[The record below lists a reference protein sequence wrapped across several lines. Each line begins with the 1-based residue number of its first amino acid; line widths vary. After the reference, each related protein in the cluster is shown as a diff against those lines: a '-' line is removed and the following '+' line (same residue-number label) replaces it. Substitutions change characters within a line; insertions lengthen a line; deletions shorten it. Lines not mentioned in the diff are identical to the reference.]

1 MTSYKDYVSASELDK
16 RGYQLDKDGV
26 LATEHFQTVEDAVD
40 DFMQNSFDIVQELV
54 RNYRGRKWTD
64 AFYEDMKKTD
74 LTGKA
79 LEFQEALKEAIIQQA
94 IYTYDNGDVSASA
107 YKGESHYAPKAVS
120 VLWGLVIGNF

>member
-40 DFMQNSFDIVQELV
+40 DFMQNAFDIVQELV

-94 IYTYDNGDVSASA
+94 IYTYDNGDASASA

-120 VLWGLVIGNF
+120 ALWGLVIDNF

>member
-94 IYTYDNGDVSASA
+94 IYTYDNGDASASA

-120 VLWGLVIGNF
+120 ALWGLVIGNF

>member
-79 LEFQEALKEAIIQQA
+79 LKFQEALKEAIIQQA
-94 IYTYDNGDVSASA
+94 IYTYDNGDASASA

>member
-40 DFMQNSFDIVQELV
+40 DFMQNAFDIVKELV

-94 IYTYDNGDVSASA
+94 IYTYDCGDASASA

>member
-74 LTGKA
+74 LTGNA
-79 LEFQEALKEAIIQQA
+79 LKFQEALKEAIIQQA
-94 IYTYDNGDVSASA
+94 IYTYDNGDASASA

-120 VLWGLVIGNF
+120 ALWGLVIGNF

>member
-94 IYTYDNGDVSASA
+94 IYTYDNGDSSASA

-120 VLWGLVIGNF
+120 ALWGLVIGNF

>member
-26 LATEHFQTVEDAVD
+26 LATEHFLTVEDAVD

-94 IYTYDNGDVSASA
+94 IYTYDSGDASASA

>member
-40 DFMQNSFDIVQELV
+40 DFMQNAFDIVQELV

-94 IYTYDNGDVSASA
+94 IYTYDNGDASASA

>member
-1 MTSYKDYVSASELDK
+1 MTSYKDYVSARELDK

-94 IYTYDNGDVSASA
+94 IYTYDNGDASASA

>member
-40 DFMQNSFDIVQELV
+40 DFMQNAFDIVQELV

-79 LEFQEALKEAIIQQA
+79 LKFQEALKEAIIQQA
-94 IYTYDNGDVSASA
+94 IYTYDNGDASASA

-120 VLWGLVIGNF
+120 ALWDLVIGNF

>member
-94 IYTYDNGDVSASA
+94 IYTYDNGDASASA

>member
-16 RGYQLDKDGV
+16 RGYPLDKDGV

-94 IYTYDNGDVSASA
+94 IYTYDNGDASASA

-120 VLWGLVIGNF
+120 ALWGLVIGNF

>member
-26 LATEHFQTVEDAVD
+26 LATEHFLTVEDAVD
-40 DFMQNSFDIVQELV
+40 DFMQNAFDIVQELV

-79 LEFQEALKEAIIQQA
+79 LKFQEALKEAIIQQA
-94 IYTYDNGDVSASA
+94 IYTYDNGDASASA

>member
-74 LTGKA
+74 LTGNA
-79 LEFQEALKEAIIQQA
+79 LKFQEALKEAIIQQA
-94 IYTYDNGDVSASA
+94 IYTYDNGDASASA

>member
-74 LTGKA
+74 LTGTA

-94 IYTYDNGDVSASA
+94 IYTYDNGDASASA

>member
-40 DFMQNSFDIVQELV
+40 DFMQNSFDIVKELV
-54 RNYRGRKWTD
+54 RGRKWTD

-94 IYTYDNGDVSASA
+94 IYTYDNGDASASA